1 MVGRRYQFLAIGLA
15 ACLLFLSGSLL
26 SQVAQH
32 ALHHAHHKATT
43 HASPL
48 CAWICAA
55 GEIHQGVA
63 VHPTADGAPAAQTD
77 AAVVQNPLL
86 ILCLEVLSRGPP
98 LSLT

>member
-1 MVGRRYQFLAIGLA
+1 MVGRRFQFLAIGLA

-32 ALHHAHHKATT
+32 ALDHAHHKATT

-48 CAWICAA
+48 CAWICTA
-55 GEIHQGVA
+55 GEIHQGFA
-63 VHPTADGAPAAQTD
+63 LHLEADGAPAVQTD
-77 AAVVQNPLL
+77 APVVQNPLL
-86 ILCLEVLSRGPP
+86 ILSLEVFSRGPP